1 MSLVVFATPM
11 SSCSEESDDDRMS
24 TAAVADE
31 VEYNAAA
38 APPPM
43 LVEEAVAT
51 DVVVVVVVV
60 VVAASPNRANAAFA
74 ANSLTDK
81 LSLFD
86 NVALPTLVRL
96 STIFDPLSNG
106 RFFGML
112 LVYPEL

>member
-1 MSLVVFATPM
+1 MSLVVSATPM
-11 SSCSEESDDDRMS
+11 SSCSEESDDDKVVS
-24 TAAVADE
+24 TVAVADK
-31 VEYNAAA
+31 VEYNAASA
-38 APPPM
+38 TVAPM
-43 LVEEAVAT
+43 LVDEAVAT
-51 DVVVVVVVV
+51 DVVVVV

-86 NVALPTLVRL
+86 NAALPTLVRL
-96 STIFDPLSNG
+96 STIFDPLRNG